1 MGHAVTVHRLS
12 PKNQVTIPREARV
25 FAAASKVEHFRA
37 KRHVVRR
44 SDSGEKFHLVLLMS
58 EAELQ
63 ARELRIMADT
73 ELSDDRKFEI
83 VTRINDEMKMLSGA
97 LDFKKKT
104 ASDIMT
110 PIDRVFMISV
120 KPPPPPSL
128 IFREGEELSV
138 TLFDLV

>member
-1 MGHAVTVHRLS
+1 MVVTFPLS
-12 PKNQVTIPREARV
+12 YPI
-25 FAAASKVEHFRA
+25 SKSLDFVLGQELGTMFTRDA
-37 KRHVVRR
+37 LK
-44 SDSGEKFHLVLLMS
+44 ELVNIQS
-58 EAELQ
+58 KKGYF
-63 ARELRIMADT
+63 
-73 ELSDDRKFEI
+73 S
-83 VTRINDEMKMLSGA
+83 NDEMKMLSGA